1 MPVLVAAETR
11 CSVRSKKGHISRVIL
26 RFGSTYVGLIERLL
40 LKIVF
45 LLIDYKPRHVLR
57 ERQIFT

>member
-1 MPVLVAAETR
+1 M
-11 CSVRSKKGHISRVIL
+11 IL